1 MALVRWEPAREM
13 NTLQSEVNRLFST
26 FFDTPAAPQ
35 GVLRRWVPAT
45 DLIEM
50 DDHFILK
57 ADLPGMTEK
66 DVNIEVEG
74 DTLTI
79 SGERKEEH
87 EAREGGFVRLERAS
101 GAFSRSLTLP
111 DGVDPDS
118 VRATFNNGVLE
129 VYIPK
134 PQQTRPRRV
143 SIAVGDRPQDL
154 EGDRPQQQGMAGDQ
168 PQQTGAGT

>member
-26 FFDTPAAPQ
+26 FFDSPAAPQ
-35 GVLRRWVPAT
+35 GALRRWVPAM

-50 DDHFILK
+50 EDHFLLK
-57 ADLPGMTEK
+57 ADLPGMSEA

-87 EAREGGFVRLERAS
+87 ESREGGFVRLERAA

-111 DGVDPDS
+111 DGVDPEGVKAS
-118 VRATFNNGVLE
+118 FKNGVLE

-134 PQQTRPRRV
+134 PEQTRPRRV
-143 SIAVGDRPQDL
+143 SIAVGDRPQDV
-154 EGDRPQQQGMAGDQ
+154 EGERPQAAAQDQ